1 MTSAVLLLAAVVRA
15 PEWIVAGPWGTP
27 AALSLG
33 GLSCEADL
41 RPNAGD
47 RYIAVNFDSVQTKAW
62 RTVARDERAGYL
74 IETNCHGFAWT
85 EGSAYA
91 ALWIMSP
98 DDRAAKMRY
107 TTSGHDLSVRLNGR
121 EVSATAHKRSPVKRT
136 KVKATT
142 DQGNEF
148 EVEVTSGGL
157 ESEFEL
163 PLRAGVNRLLVKI
176 YTKQPAGSDIVFDA
190 EFGNADG
197 LSFATANPTT
207 DAVRHARIMEFDTE
221 VCVDAVANLPHA
233 GDAIRLTT
241 RAAWPVS
248 RKHKPKKGQ
257 PSPPEPMRCEPF
269 TVKCI
274 QVIEDIDGA
283 KIARRAFEMSFPGT
297 NTVEFGTAPA
307 RGYYQV
313 RTFVLEGDDRV
324 LAALKPDGFSVIGG
338 TKARRE
344 RQAQGLNKLASCFYW
359 INSKNCDDPFFPW
372 MGRIGFLHNV
382 GGNCSDEAL
391 FAHGRELGLSLTAD
405 FLDPWCG
412 AKPEGRRMAAASA
425 SKYTRYFKAW
435 NEIDISHFRF
445 KNTTTN
451 WVKRVKSEWEAVHAA
466 DRNAIYTGP
475 TLVRVGNSD
484 WFAECL
490 KLGWADYVDVWDVHA
505 YPMHAPRLGDRHV
518 TNSDNESGSGVEIAM
533 RNVLGRENDKKFI
546 MGEWGARSSHGRE
559 ARKWQT
565 QMSAKMI
572 AWLGS
577 NPNYLM
583 GGFLIPWQHDW
594 GDIAVA
600 HQPAEA
606 AYYTAAALID
616 GFPFSRFTD
625 GLDPERF
632 EAGLFGRTLMVWKR
646 GSGSESRRF
655 RPPFEG
661 ELVIVDAIG
670 RVKPLPRGAD
680 GLVSVDFS
688 DWPVYIL
695 PAEEYAR
702 LTK

>member
-15 PEWIVAGPWGTP
+15 PEWIIAGPWGTP

-62 RTVARDERAGYL
+62 RTIARDERAGYL
-74 IETNCHGFAWT
+74 IETNCNGFAWT

-91 ALWIMSP
+91 ALWIISP
-98 DDRAAKMRY
+98 DSRTAKMRY

-121 EVSATAHKRSPVKRT
+121 LVSASGLKRSPVKRT
-136 KVKATT
+136 KVKAKT

-148 EVEVTSGGL
+148 DVEVTSGGL

-163 PLRAGVNRLLVKI
+163 PLREGVNRLLVKL
-176 YTKQPAGSDIVFDA
+176 YTKQPAGSDVVFDA
-190 EFGNADG
+190 EFENAEG

-207 DAVRHARIMEFDTE
+207 DAVRHAEIMEFDTE
-221 VCVDAVANLPHA
+221 VCVDAVANLPRA

-241 RAAWPVS
+241 RAVRPVQG
-248 RKHKPKKGQ
+248 RY
-257 PSPPEPMRCEPF
+257 EPF
-269 TVKCI
+269 SAKCI

-283 KIARRAFEMSFPGT
+283 KIARRAFTMTFPGT
-297 NTVEFGTAPA
+297 NTIEFGTAPA

-324 LAALKPDGFSVIGG
+324 LAALRPDGFSVIGG
-338 TKARRE
+338 TKSRRE

-382 GGNCSDEAL
+382 GGTCADETM

-412 AKPEGRRMAAASA
+412 VKPESRRAAAASA
-425 SKYTRYFKAW
+425 AKYTRYFKAW
-435 NEIDISHFRF
+435 NETDISPFRF
-445 KNTTTN
+445 KSTTTN
-451 WVKRVKSEWEAVHAA
+451 WVNRVKSEWEAVHAA
-466 DRNAIYTGP
+466 DKNAIYTGP

-505 YPMHAPRLGDRHV
+505 YPMHAPRLGDSHV

-559 ARKWQT
+559 ARKWQV

-583 GGFLIPWQHDW
+583 GAFLIPWQHDW

-616 GFPFSRFTD
+616 GLPYSRFAE
-625 GLDPERF
+625 GLEPELF
-632 EAGLFGRTLMVWKR
+632 EAGLFGKTLMVWR
-646 GSGSESRRF
+646 HGAGSETRRI
-655 RPPFEG
+655 RPPFE
-661 ELVIVDAIG
+661 EDLVIVDAIG
-670 RVKPLPRGAD
+670 RLKPLPRGAD